1 MIYLLPFPVDI
12 CILIWQFLF
21 TVALSLCCCPW
32 AFIGSKQGLLL
43 LRFMGFSWRWFL
55 LLRNTHSRV
64 HRPSCSE
71 SPGIFR
77 DQGLNLCP
85 LYWQT
90 DSYPL
95 CHQESLV
102 PALLVSTNI
111 TVAQKRVQ
119 LSGKSYQFC
128 YDFTIQPYP
137 KWPFTVP
144 ETFDF
149 SLYESKTAAL

>member
-1 MIYLLPFPVDI
+1 M
-12 CILIWQFLF
+12 
-21 TVALSLCCCPW
+21 VALSLCCCPW
-32 AFIGSKQGLLL
+32 AFFICSKQGLVLL
-43 LRFMGFSWRWFL
+43 WFVGFSWRWLL

-64 HRPSCSE
+64 HRLSCSE

-85 LYWQT
+85 LYRQT

-95 CHQESLV
+95 CHQGNPV

-111 TVAQKRVQ
+111 TVAQERIQ

-128 YDFTIQPYP
+128 YDFSIQPYP

-144 ETFDF
+144 ETLIF
-149 SLYESKTAAL
+149 LYMNLRQLPSNMVGFQIQRLN